1 MQVSIAPEDELIP
14 VALERRSR
22 TQADEPAFTFVDY
35 DVDPDGF
42 FETLTWSELHHRVR
56 VVAAELLRHGVAGDR
71 VALLAP
77 QSMDYIVGFLG
88 ALEAGLIAVPL
99 SVPIFGVHDERAS
112 KVLENC
118 EPVAV
123 LTTTAAIDAVLPSV
137 NAAAGPAITMIELD
151 ALDYDGPA
159 GSYRSEH
166 SGARPAL
173 LQYTSGS
180 TGTPS
185 GVMVTHRNVALNI
198 NQIVADQ
205 FADNGG
211 RPTEETTLVSWLPFF
226 HDLGLM
232 LGIMAPVGTGRHAV
246 VTSPVSFLQKP
257 SRWIRLLAMYPD
269 AHSAAPNFAFDLA
282 ARRTRDEDLEGLSL
296 ARVHGVMNAAE
307 RVQAG
312 TVRRFNERFSP
323 FGLRDGVQLPAYGLA
338 EATLYVSSLE
348 PGRELP
354 IVAFDLEKLA
364 AGYAL
369 RVEAGVDGD
378 DASVQV
384 GLGGPRSTV
393 FRIVDPDTCEESPDG
408 RVGEIW
414 AYGENL
420 AAGYWRDPVR
430 TEQVF
435 NGRLNTP
442 SEGVPE
448 GPWMRT
454 GDLGVMFEG
463 DLFIVGRIKDL
474 IIIDGR
480 NHYPDDI
487 EATVTAHTGAR
498 TAALAVAGEGTEG
511 LVVVAELRRL
521 PADPAEI
528 AELVRDV
535 RSRVTTAI
543 AQKHALRVADVA
555 LVPQGAIP
563 ITTSGKTRR
572 RQTADLYRSGALQ
585 RLGEA

>member
-1 MQVSIAPEDELIP
+1 MTPGSDDLIP
-14 VALERRSR
+14 VLLERRAR
-22 TQADEPAFTFVDY
+22 VQPDGPAYTFVDY
-35 DVDPDGF
+35 DVDPEGF
-42 FETLTWSELHHRVR
+42 FETLTWSELYARVR
-56 VVAAELLRHGVAGDR
+56 VVAAELLCHGAAGDR
-71 VALLAP
+71 VAILAP

-88 ALEAGLIAVPL
+88 ALEAGFIAVPL
-99 SVPIFGVHDERAS
+99 SVPLFGAHDERAS

-123 LTTTAAIDAVLPSV
+123 FTTTSVIDAVMPSV
-137 NAAAGPAITMIELD
+137 NAAAGRRITVIELD
-151 ALDYDGPA
+151 ALDYDAPVPE
-159 GSYRSEH
+159 YHSEH
-166 SGARPAL
+166 DGARPAL

-180 TGTPS
+180 TGVPS
-185 GVMVTHRNVALNI
+185 GVIVTHRNVALNI
-198 NQIVADQ
+198 DQIAVDQ
-205 FADNGG
+205 FTDVGGYPPAD
-211 RPTEETTLVSWLPFF
+211 TTLVSWLPFF

-232 LGIMAPVGTGRHAV
+232 LGIMAPVGTGCHAV
-246 VTSPVSFLQKP
+246 VTSPMSFLQKP
-257 SRWIRLLAMYPD
+257 SRWIRLLASYPG

-282 ARRTRDEDLEGLSL
+282 VRRTRDEDLEGLSL
-296 ARVHGVMNAAE
+296 ERVHGVMNAAE

-312 TVRRFNERFSP
+312 TVRRFNERFSQ
-323 FGLRDGVQLPAYGLA
+323 FGLKPGVQLPAYGLA

-369 RVEAGVDGD
+369 RVEAGVDGE

-384 GLGGPRSTV
+384 GLGRPRSTV
-393 FRIVDPDTCEESPDG
+393 FRVVDPETRVESPAG
-408 RVGEIW
+408 RVGEVW
-414 AYGENL
+414 AYGENM
-420 AAGYWRDPVR
+420 AAGYWRDPAR
-430 TEQVF
+430 TEEVF
-435 NGRLNTP
+435 TGRIENPAEGTP
-442 SEGVPE
+442 A

-454 GDLGVMFEG
+454 GDLGVMFED

-498 TAALAVAGEGTEG
+498 TAALAIAAEGTED

-521 PADPAEI
+521 PSDPAEV
-528 AELVRDV
+528 AELVRET
-535 RSRVTTAI
+535 RSRVAAAI

-555 LVPQGAIP
+555 LVAQGAIP

-572 RQTADLYRSGALQ
+572 RETANLYRTGALQ
-585 RLGEA
+585 RLGEDL